1 VPLVFERPPL
11 QANDWLWL
19 TCAVLSTFLMSCG
32 GSQTAKAARA
42 GSEAPPA
49 APTFAAPATAFPDR
63 DWGRAVLPRAALAL
77 VLPDR
82 PAWKRVKSS
91 GWERLAHAPSGSRL
105 ELHLSRAER
114 LARPE
119 TCEATARIERPD
131 LPRFGNEEALD
142 HRTLEAPAE
151 FRTQVTVGIIEVS
164 PSEVEAH
171 VLAFGAAVGRC
182 LAVHFVTRT
191 TGAGVAEEAARRL
204 GLVVDR
210 VLPSLTVATVEDR
223 VEPEP
228 FDPKA
233 P

>member
-1 VPLVFERPPL
+1 M
-11 QANDWLWL
+11 QANRWLG
-19 TCAVLSTFLMSCG
+19 CAVVSTFLVCCG
-32 GSQTAKAARA
+32 PAQNAAAPQTTAKAQ
-42 GSEAPPA
+42 PA
-49 APTFAAPATAFPDR
+49 TATPAPATTFPDR

-82 PAWKRVKSS
+82 PAWKRLKSS
-91 GWERLAHAPSGSRL
+91 GWERIAHAPSGSRL

-119 TCEATARIERPD
+119 TCEASARIERPD
-131 LPRFGNEEALD
+131 LPRFGDEEALD
-142 HRTLEAPAE
+142 QRTLDAPPE
-151 FRTQVTVGIIEVS
+151 FRTHVSVGIIEVS
-164 PSEVEAH
+164 PTEIEAH

-191 TGAGVAEEAARRL
+191 TGPGLAEEAARRL

-210 VLPSLTVATVEDR
+210 VLPSLTVANVEDR

-228 FDPKA
+228 FGR
-233 P
+233 